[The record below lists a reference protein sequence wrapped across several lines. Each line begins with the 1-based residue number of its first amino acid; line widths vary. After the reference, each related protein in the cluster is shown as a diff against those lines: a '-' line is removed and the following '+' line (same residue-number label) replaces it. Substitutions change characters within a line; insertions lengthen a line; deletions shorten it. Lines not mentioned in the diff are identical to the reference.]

1 MTEVNEVN
9 FSKGG
14 KMAEGEGGKGGRGLG
29 GLIKKIATG
38 LVAIVVLA
46 VLAGGAYWFFVMR
59 KADEK
64 TAKPGGREGR
74 QTVDTGGEL
83 IEHPQYLDLGSF
95 TVNLAEGRRYLKTS
109 MQLLLNEEKANEFL
123 KARVVEIKDLVVGE
137 LQQQTADSLKDP
149 RERELLKQRIL
160 TKLQTLL
167 PVPPKEWKDP
177 MPIKKLLITEFLV
190 Q

>member
-14 KMAEGEGGKGGRGLG
+14 KMAEGEGGKSPRRFIRWIVIGV
-29 GLIKKIATG
+29 
-38 LVAIVVLA
+38 VALA
-46 VLAGGAYWFFVMR
+46 VLGGGGFAAWWFLLHKAPEEKAHKAGAAR
-59 KADEK
+59 EASR
-64 TAKPGGREGR
+64 GGESAS
-74 QTVDTGGEL
+74 EL

-95 TVNLAEGRRYLKTS
+95 TVNLAEGRRFLKTS
-109 MQLLLNEEKANEFL
+109 AQLLISDEKAKEYL
-123 KARVVEIKDLVVGE
+123 STRVVEAKDLVVSE
-137 LQQQTADSLKDP
+137 LQMQTSDSLKDP
-149 RERELLKQRIL
+149 RERELMKQRIL

-167 PVPPKEWKDP
+167 PVPPKDWKDP

>member
-14 KMAEGEGGKGGRGLG
+14 KMAEGEGGRGLG
-29 GLIKKIATG
+29 RLIRILVIG
-38 LVAIVVLA
+38 LVAVALLA
-46 VLAGGAYWFFVMR
+46 AIAVGGWWFFLR
-59 KADEK
+59 KSPEHAAQSGAGKEGARGAE
-64 TAKPGGREGR
+64 TAS
-74 QTVDTGGEL
+74 EL

-95 TVNLAEGRRYLKTS
+95 TVNLSEGRRYLKTS
-109 MQLLLNEEKANEFL
+109 MQLLISEEKAKEFL
-123 KARVVEIKDLVVGE
+123 SGRVVEIKDLVVGE
-137 LQQQTADSLKDP
+137 LQQNSADTLKDP

-160 TKLQTLL
+160 TKLQSLL
-167 PVPPKEWKDP
+167 PIPPKEWKDP